1 MRKRQ
6 LVRLAPSVIFLAIVS
21 TAWFSPVIQTE
32 ANGEISPSAIAMP
45 RPPTTTIPVTIP
57 RTTVPL
63 TIPVTTIPVTT
74 IPLIVP
80 TSVTIPIVP
89 TSVTIP
95 EIPTSLPASVTIPE
109 IPTSLPVGATI
120 PEIPTSLPAS
130 VTIPDIPSSIPT
142 SITIPN
148 IPSTITIPKIFSSIP
163 ARVTIPS
170 VLSSILSSVSI
181 PGIPSSLPS
190 SITIPNIPSS
200 LPESI
205 VIPDVSLPTTLDDEL
220 INSLSSDLLTDEE
233 VASVVAEIT
242 ENVVLTN
249 DQATVLATS
258 IKVLENLGLK
268 KVAQV
273 FRSID
278 TGNITEEQGEKIVE
292 TVQVAN
298 KKVRRSFEE
307 NVNVFAGK
315 FDSYVPL
322 NSKINVEDRRTVV
335 AVSVVSTAALT
346 SMGVKGAMPM
356 GGGAPGGGGSAEL
369 AEAFKSESS
378 RIRRI
383 SKYKYENGRRVVD
396 KKNFSKKLILSI
408 MQNSFTLVGFIVVY
422 LTLSGS
428 VRTIAGL
435 ATLIAFFSTLYIDM
449 REGEED

>member
-1 MRKRQ
+1 MASSR
-6 LVRLAPSVIFLAIVS
+6 LIRLAPSILFLVIVFS
-21 TAWFSPVIQTE
+21 AWFSPVIKTQ
-32 ANGEISPSAIAMP
+32 ANGTMSPTAIAMP
-45 RPPTTTIPVTIP
+45 RPPTSTIPVTIP

-63 TIPVTTIPVTT
+63 TIPATTVPLTVPVTT
-74 IPLIVP
+74 
-80 TSVTIPIVP
+80 
-89 TSVTIP
+89 VTIP

-109 IPTSLPVGATI
+109 IPTSLP
-120 PEIPTSLPAS
+120 AS
-130 VTIPDIPSSIPT
+130 VTIPEIPSSIPT

-148 IPSTITIPKIFSSIP
+148 IPSSLPTNITIPKTLSRI
-163 ARVTIPS
+163 TIPKS
-170 VLSSILSSVSI
+170 LSSLAA
-181 PGIPSSLPS
+181 
-190 SITIPNIPSS
+190 SITIPKSLSSLPGSITIPENLSGMTIPSIPSS

-205 VIPDVSLPTTLDDEL
+205 VIPDISLPTTLDDEL
-220 INSLSSDLLTDEE
+220 INSLSSDLLSNEE
-233 VASVVAEIT
+233 VASIVNEIT
-242 ENVVLTN
+242 ENIDITN
-249 DQATVLATS
+249 DQAAILATS
-258 IKVLENLGLK
+258 VKVLENLGLK

-278 TGNITEEQGEKIVE
+278 TGNITEAQGEKIVE
-292 TVQVAN
+292 TVQVAD
-298 KKVRRSFEE
+298 KKVRRSFEK
-307 NVNVFAGK
+307 NINIYAGK
-315 FDSYVPL
+315 FDTYVPL
-322 NSKINVEDRRTVV
+322 NSKIDVEDRRTVV

-356 GGGAPGGGGSAEL
+356 GGGAPAGGGSAEL

-449 REGEED
+449 REED

>member
-1 MRKRQ
+1 
-6 LVRLAPSVIFLAIVS
+6 
-21 TAWFSPVIQTE
+21 
-32 ANGEISPSAIAMP
+32 
-45 RPPTTTIPVTIP
+45 
-57 RTTVPL
+57 
-63 TIPVTTIPVTT
+63 
-74 IPLIVP
+74 
-80 TSVTIPIVP
+80 
-89 TSVTIP
+89 
-95 EIPTSLPASVTIPE
+95 
-109 IPTSLPVGATI
+109 
-120 PEIPTSLPAS
+120 
-130 VTIPDIPSSIPT
+130 
-142 SITIPN
+142 
-148 IPSTITIPKIFSSIP
+148 
-163 ARVTIPS
+163 
-170 VLSSILSSVSI
+170 
-181 PGIPSSLPS
+181 
-190 SITIPNIPSS
+190 
-200 LPESI
+200 

-249 DQATVLATS
+249 DQAAVLATS

-292 TVQVAN
+292 TVQVAD
-298 KKVRRSFEE
+298 KKVRRTFED

-356 GGGAPGGGGSAEL
+356 GGGASGGGGSAEL

-428 VRTIAGL
+428 VRTIAGI
-435 ATLIAFFSTLYIDM
+435 ATLVAFFSTLYIDM

>member
-1 MRKRQ
+1 
-6 LVRLAPSVIFLAIVS
+6 
-21 TAWFSPVIQTE
+21 
-32 ANGEISPSAIAMP
+32 
-45 RPPTTTIPVTIP
+45 
-57 RTTVPL
+57 
-63 TIPVTTIPVTT
+63 
-74 IPLIVP
+74 
-80 TSVTIPIVP
+80 
-89 TSVTIP
+89 
-95 EIPTSLPASVTIPE
+95 
-109 IPTSLPVGATI
+109 
-120 PEIPTSLPAS
+120 
-130 VTIPDIPSSIPT
+130 
-142 SITIPN
+142 
-148 IPSTITIPKIFSSIP
+148 
-163 ARVTIPS
+163 
-170 VLSSILSSVSI
+170 
-181 PGIPSSLPS
+181 
-190 SITIPNIPSS
+190 
-200 LPESI
+200 

-242 ENVVLTN
+242 ENIVLTN

-258 IKVLENLGLK
+258 IQVLENLGLD

-298 KKVRRSFEE
+298 KKVRRSFEK

-322 NSKINVEDRRTVV
+322 NSKINVGDRRTVV

-346 SMGVKGAMPM
+346 SMGVRGAIPM
-356 GGGAPGGGGSAEL
+356 GGGGVPASGGSAEL
-369 AEAFKSESS
+369 AEAFKSESN

-383 SKYKYENGRRVVD
+383 SKYKYKNGRRVVD

-449 REGEED
+449 REED

>member
-1 MRKRQ
+1 
-6 LVRLAPSVIFLAIVS
+6 LVRLAPSVIFLAIVF
-21 TAWFSPVIQTE
+21 TAWFSPVMQSE
-32 ANGEISPSAIAMP
+32 ANGEVSPSAIAMP

-74 IPLIVP
+74 IPL
-80 TSVTIPIVP
+80 TAP

-95 EIPTSLPASVTIPE
+95 EIPTSLPVSVTIPE
-109 IPTSLPVGATI
+109 IPTSLPVSATI
-120 PEIPTSLPAS
+120 PEIPTSLPES

-148 IPSTITIPKIFSSIP
+148 IPSTITIPRIFSSIP

-242 ENVVLTN
+242 ENVVLSN
-249 DQATVLATS
+249 DQAAVLATS

-298 KKVRRSFEE
+298 KKVRRSFEK

-356 GGGAPGGGGSAEL
+356 GGGAPSGGGSAEL

-396 KKNFSKKLILSI
+396 KKNFSRKLILSI

-428 VRTIAGL
+428 VRTIAGI
-435 ATLIAFFSTLYIDM
+435 ATLVAFFSTLYIDM